1 MKEVRAYIRPHK
13 LAEVAFELRQLDEL
27 PGISYTEVHGFGR
40 HRAEKATRKIVHG
53 MVHFAPYIKIEIIC
67 KDEDADNIIRVI
79 RRYAHEGLKGDGK
92 IVVSDIEQA
101 VRISTGEAG
110 REAL

>member
-27 PGISYTEVHGFGR
+27 PGISYTEVNGFGR
-40 HRAEKATRKIVHG
+40 HKAENASQKIVHG

-67 KDEDADNIIRVI
+67 QDEIADKIVRVI
-79 RRYAHEGLKGDGK
+79 QRYAHEGLKGDGK
-92 IVVSDIEQA
+92 IVISNIEQA
-101 VRISTGEAG
+101 VRISTGEKG
-110 REAL
+110 EDAL